1 LTEVNVV
8 MDLEKEKDARPQTP
22 ANLKEKEDV
31 VGSAS
36 TWGSRRLEQFQISL
50 DQERYLDL
58 KDVVDPKWFD
68 FSTNPTLEKGTP
80 RSERWLTSK
89 TSKRAKTS

>member
-22 ANLKEKEDV
+22 ANLKDKVDV

-36 TWGSRRLEQFQISL
+36 TWGSRQLEQFEITL
-50 DQERYLDL
+50 DQEVYLDL
-58 KDVVDPKWFD
+58 KDVIDPKWFD
-68 FSTNPTLEKGTP
+68 FSTNPTLEKGNP
-80 RSERWLTSK
+80 PHGRWLTST
-89 TSKRAKTS
+89 TSKRAKTN